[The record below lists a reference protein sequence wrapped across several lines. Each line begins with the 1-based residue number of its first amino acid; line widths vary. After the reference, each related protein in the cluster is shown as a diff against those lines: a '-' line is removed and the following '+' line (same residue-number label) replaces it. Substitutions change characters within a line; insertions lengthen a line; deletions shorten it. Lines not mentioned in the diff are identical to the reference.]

1 MGNDARQAK
10 PRARTSDAALGVA
23 VRRALDAGR
32 AKRIANAK
40 RRGAASAA
48 LVLDAAMLDVHAGRP
63 ERGRA
68 GRIARKLKGD
78 LSESR
83 VRKILRAFSNGS
95 DSVASNGG
103 SISAEGANRER
114 AA

>member
-1 MGNDARQAK
+1 MARGNAASQ
-10 PRARTSDAALGVA
+10 RADAALGVA

-40 RRGAASAA
+40 QRGAASAA
-48 LVLDAAMLDVHAGRP
+48 LVADLAMLDLAAGRP

-68 GRIARKLKGD
+68 GRIARKLHGE

-83 VRKILRAFSNGS
+83 VRKILRAFSNAT
-95 DSVASNGG
+95 DSTASNGVVD
-103 SISAEGANRER
+103 SAGDHLER